1 MKATNIL
8 VELIKLFFRYHG
20 ERRSLRQRSASPATR
35 QSVEFWEQEVR
46 RGRSQERE
54 APKMPEKPEKMAGG
68 GIMERLASLQKHG
81 EEEWKR
87 RITPHKEVPGL
98 IIGRAEGGQQVKGNE
113 SSEAKENE
121 TVQLRGSGRASGTRP
136 VSLGDRLSKL
146 QGAQTQWQKKVGDKD
161 TEKFTVAGKMERDKL
176 LKPASTPTVESKKS
190 GVCTPLAR
198 LKEEGES
205 VRRSPRMTPFQGKA
219 FSGNGD
225 EAKPRPVSL
234 FAETS
239 PSTSAFQRIGSL
251 RQKVSPAEP
260 TVLPEIKSERTVA
273 LPEQDEELIES
284 FFPSSSPSSTNTTL
298 STKDFDILATEPLL
312 QCRRAGVARPR
323 RAQRAERNP
332 LKSLAARTD
341 LPSTYT
347 EVQTG
352 LAEREAKRLEKEREE
367 KSSAHAHL
375 AEEARAGLQS
385 KEDFTVVQLRSG
397 KVALPHQKML
407 PHRDRM
413 LIQVK
418 GRRFCQSRLVPPEP
432 QSLNSGDCFVFVTR
446 DQVFCWQGKFSNVI
460 ERSRSAEIAA
470 CVLQRKDLGCK
481 GAEAVVTV
489 EEEKLGLQGRENRKF
504 WKCFLD
510 KETASPQ
517 PVASAGPAEED
528 EVRDKQYLYN
538 TADSAWQRKKTK
550 NGKDFHTFGTMAH
563 CMPGT

>member
-1 MKATNIL
+1 
-8 VELIKLFFRYHG
+8 
-20 ERRSLRQRSASPATR
+20 
-35 QSVEFWEQEVR
+35 
-46 RGRSQERE
+46 
-54 APKMPEKPEKMAGG
+54 MPEKMPEKMAGG

-81 EEEWKR
+81 EEEWRR

-98 IIGRAEGGQQVKGNE
+98 IIGRAEGTSQQVRE
-113 SSEAKENE
+113 PVQAKESE
-121 TVQLRGSGRASGTRP
+121 PVQLRGGGRNTGTRP

-176 LKPASTPTVESKKS
+176 LKPANASNPEPRKPSVLS
-190 GVCTPLAR
+190 TPLAR
-198 LKEEGES
+198 LKEEGE
-205 VRRSPRMTPFQGKA
+205 VVKRSPRMAAFQGKSA
-219 FSGNGD
+219 DGQ
-225 EAKPRPVSL
+225 KPRPVSL

-239 PSTSAFQRIGSL
+239 PATSAFQRVGSL
-251 RQKVSPAEP
+251 RQKRVSAVEP
-260 TVLPEIKSERTVA
+260 STGSETISERTVA
-273 LPEQDEELIES
+273 LPKQDEELIES
-284 FFPSSSPSSTNTTL
+284 FFPSSATSSTNPTI
-298 STKDFDILATEPLL
+298 SSIDFDIMATEPLL
-312 QCRRAGVARPR
+312 QCRRAAVARPR
-323 RAQRAERNP
+323 RVQRPVDKNP
-332 LKSLAARTD
+332 LRALAARTD

-352 LAEREAKRLEKEREE
+352 VAERETKRLEREREA

-397 KVALPHQKML
+397 TVALPHQKML
-407 PHRDRM
+407 PYRDRM

-432 QSLNSGDCFVFVTR
+432 QSLNSGDCFVLVTR

-481 GAEAVVTV
+481 AAEAVITV
-489 EEEKLGLQGRENRKF
+489 EEEKLGMQGRENRKF
-504 WKCFLD
+504 WKCLLN

-517 PVASAGPAEED
+517 PVPNAGPAEED
-528 EVRDKQYLYN
+528 EVRILSFPLALD
-538 TADSAWQRKKTK
+538 
-550 NGKDFHTFGTMAH
+550 H
-563 CMPGT
+563 